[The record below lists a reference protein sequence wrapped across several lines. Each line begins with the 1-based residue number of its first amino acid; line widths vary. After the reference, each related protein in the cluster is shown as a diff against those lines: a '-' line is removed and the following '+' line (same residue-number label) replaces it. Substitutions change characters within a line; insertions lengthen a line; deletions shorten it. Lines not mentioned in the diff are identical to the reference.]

1 MAKKRN
7 RITRNKKVRNATS
20 KVYKGITFRSK
31 LELFAYQKLEEAG
44 IPVLY
49 EKRKYVLQEGF
60 RYEGPSFEHSR
71 SNGFVDNTT
80 KVRDITYTPD
90 FVDPQE
96 TWIMEIKGF
105 ANDVFPIKW
114 KMFKR
119 HLLDKGT
126 SPPALFLPRNQ
137 QQVLE
142 AIAEI
147 QKL

>member
-7 RITRNKKVRNATS
+7 RKTRNKKVRNATS
-20 KVYKGITFRSK
+20 RAYKGIQFRSK
-31 LELFAYQKLEEAG
+31 LELFAYQKFEETG

-60 RYEGPSFEHSR
+60 RYKGPSFEHSR

-90 FVDPQE
+90 FVDPQGRFVV
-96 TWIMEIKGF
+96 EIKGY
-105 ANDVFPIKW
+105 ANDVFPLKW

-119 HLLDKGT
+119 YLSETGL
-126 SPPALFLPRNQ
+126 PVPALFLPRNQ

-142 AIAEI
+142 TIEQI
-147 QKL
+147 KQL